1 MWNGSILKSNARV
14 ALSGRYWIS
23 FLVTSILVILSGGV
37 NLILPDFIVKFP
49 FHKWSEVWSV
59 TPFFF
64 AWHIHFGWLDFLYV
78 IFLVHPL
85 VIGVSR
91 YFVRNHYEFTPVE
104 TMFSGFQ
111 WDYLN
116 GVAVM
121 FLTQLFI
128 ILWSLLFIIPGIVK
142 LVQYSMVPFL
152 LSDNPSLP
160 GERARQISRQM
171 TDGQKGEIFL
181 FWLSFLGW
189 FLLGALCFGVGILFV
204 LPYFAASQTELYLC
218 LRDRALSLGFV
229 RPEELCLTPPGRV

>member
-23 FLVTSILVILSGGV
+23 FLVTSVFILLAEGP
-37 NLILPDFIVKFP
+37 NLLLPKFMWFSP
-49 FHKWSEVWSV
+49 FHSWWRIWSE

-64 AWHIHFGWLDFLYV
+64 PFHMSFEWPGLLYV

-85 VIGVSR
+85 AIGVSR
-91 YFVRNHYEFTPVE
+91 YFVRNHYESTPAE
-104 TMFSGFQ
+104 TMFSGFR

-121 FLTQLFI
+121 FLTRLFI
-128 ILWSLLFIIPGIVK
+128 LLWTFLFIIPGIVK

-189 FLLGALCFGVGILFV
+189 FLLGAMCFVVGILFV
-204 LPYFAASQTELYLC
+204 IPYFVASQTELYLM

-229 RPEELCLTPPGRV
+229 RPEELCLTPPKHV